1 MVVENLF
8 KGLLVVVFVGEEV
21 VNTSV
26 IVEDFR
32 ATVFVVV
39 IDGALVV
46 VEAAVV
52 SVLVLV

>member
-32 ATVFVVV
+32 AAVFVVV

>member
-32 ATVFVVV
+32 AAVFVVV

-46 VEAAVV
+46 VEAVVV